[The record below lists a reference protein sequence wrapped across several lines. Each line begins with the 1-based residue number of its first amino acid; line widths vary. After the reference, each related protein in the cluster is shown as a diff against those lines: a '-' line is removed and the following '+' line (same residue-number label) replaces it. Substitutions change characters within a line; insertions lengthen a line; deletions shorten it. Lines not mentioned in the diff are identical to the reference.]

1 MDKIAVVTG
10 GNRGIGKEI
19 VRQLSEKDFKVI
31 LGSRDVE
38 KGLKAVSEM
47 NNEVE
52 VSQLDINKKKSIIEF
67 AERTEEQF
75 GQIDV
80 LVNNAGI
87 IGSKG
92 MLDFDL
98 DQMRNVIETNFWGAV
113 TLTKHLFPLL
123 RKFDD
128 ARIINVSSGMGDIGD
143 MQSGGY
149 AAYRMSKWML
159 NGFTMMLAGELGR
172 NFRFTYKLYFSFK
185 RGLKL
190 RLKNFNKFVILK

>member
-123 RKFDD
+123 RKSDD

-172 NFRFTYKLYFSFK
+172 NFRFTYKLYFSF
-185 RGLKL
+185 
-190 RLKNFNKFVILK
+190 